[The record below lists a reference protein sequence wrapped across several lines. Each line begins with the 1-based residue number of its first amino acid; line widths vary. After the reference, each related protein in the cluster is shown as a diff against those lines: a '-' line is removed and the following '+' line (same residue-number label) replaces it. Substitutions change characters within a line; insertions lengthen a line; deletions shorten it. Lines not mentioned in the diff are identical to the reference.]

1 MLVKPPVVST
11 ISDFTAPI
19 VSMKSCCKDQSISDG
34 KVTVAV
40 FV

>member
-19 VSMKSCCKDQSISDG
+19 VIVKDCCNDQSISDG
-34 KVTVAV
+34 KVIVAV